1 MQPPSRKPVLKRKA
15 APVEQAELSPE
26 EKREQQIQ
34 RANETINLYLAL
46 SQSPFVRDTL
56 GWKKGF
62 KGLSSSTAM
71 GVYAPESDDIG
82 VNPFGTL
89 EPDTASAIPLA
100 SRRTAR
106 GVVTHEVGHAKD
118 YQSRKN
124 NRTAFPEYARVTR
137 PTFQAPKPEEF
148 NPSLDQQLPP
158 VTVGDEV
165 YDTQKGTVTRPA
177 SGGVRKLLGLLSPEI
192 QQPLEERMR
201 QKRAMTPSEK
211 EAFANLDRYYA
222 FGGERTGD
230 DGKKF
235 LVTNPNEALAQAYTN
250 AVDFLSRT
258 ASDTSKYR
266 ELLGR
271 YEGNTPGAGAIV
283 LDLLRTNP
291 VYSKHPLKKEIRG

>member
-1 MQPPSRKPVLKRKA
+1 
-15 APVEQAELSPE
+15 
-26 EKREQQIQ
+26 
-34 RANETINLYLAL
+34 
-46 SQSPFVRDTL
+46 
-56 GWKKGF
+56 
-62 KGLSSSTAM
+62 M
-71 GVYAPESDDIG
+71 GAYTPESDDIG
-82 VNPFGTL
+82 VNPFGIV
-89 EPDTASAIPLA
+89 EPDTASTVPLA

-118 YQSRKN
+118 YQARKN

-148 NPSLDQQLPP
+148 NLSLDQQLPP

-165 YDTQKGTVTRPA
+165 YDTQKGSVTSPA

-192 QQPLEERMR
+192 RQPLEERMR
-201 QKRAMTPSEK
+201 KKRAMTPSEK

-222 FGGERTGD
+222 LGGERKGD

-235 LVTNPNEALAQAYTN
+235 LVTSPDEAFAQAYTN
-250 AVDFLSRT
+250 AIDFLSRT

-271 YEGNTPGAGAIV
+271 YEGNTPGVGAIV

-291 VYSKHPLKKEIRG
+291 VYSKHQLKKEIRG